1 MSENLK
7 LCVILCAGLGS
18 SRPSAAAALKHR
30 FIQTTP
36 FPQSFNFPSVVPDF
50 SSLSFPSPSQ
60 LQLPVFSSSALKTAT
75 SQVGNIQDA
84 VANID
89 QERISTAISAAAP
102 TAATSAF
109 AIGAGW
115 MVSSSYFVFLCTL
128 LFHLILLLVSPCDLN
143 GC

>member
-1 MSENLK
+1 M
-7 LCVILCAGLGS
+7 
-18 SRPSAAAALKHR
+18 
-30 FIQTTP
+30 
-36 FPQSFNFPSVVPDF
+36 PDF

-102 TAATSAF
+102 MAATSAF

-115 MVSSSYFVFLCTL
+115 MVSTSYFVFLCTL
-128 LFHLILLLVSPCDLN
+128 LFHLIVLLVSPCDLN